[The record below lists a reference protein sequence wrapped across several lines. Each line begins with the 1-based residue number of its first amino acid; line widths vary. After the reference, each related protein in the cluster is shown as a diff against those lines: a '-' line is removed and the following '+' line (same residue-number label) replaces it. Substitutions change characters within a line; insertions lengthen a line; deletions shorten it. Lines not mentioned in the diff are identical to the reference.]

1 METFKFILL
10 IIHVFEVTKLTYILL
25 KLNKAWLFINVK
37 SMLCGVCVM
46 SFLTVV
52 PHPTGWMFMEA
63 GFPNFPLPLIH
74 SPQPSPQPPPRR
86 KRSINPQQDDNFIQ
100 ALEAVRYG
108 GLGFCKAAKLYGVNN
123 RTLWLEYKK
132 RGYPILRPS
141 TKNRNNP
148 SSPYSFSSPPPTP
161 SYNFSPM

>member
-1 METFKFILL
+1 
-10 IIHVFEVTKLTYILL
+10 
-25 KLNKAWLFINVK
+25 
-37 SMLCGVCVM
+37 MLCGVCVM

-63 GFPNFPLPLIH
+63 GFPSFHLPLIH

-86 KRSINPQQDDNFIQ
+86 KRSVNPQQDDNFIQ

-141 TKNRNNP
+141 TKNRNNT
-148 SSPYSFSSPPPTP
+148 SPFSFSSPPPTP